1 MKLTNYLWRIFP
13 KVRFAFRICIL
24 IKMFEYIAIYLNI
37 LRNENVRQSVLTSCL
52 EIRLKRLSVFIHKQ
66 KTKIFI
72 QLLPA
77 SKANWFSRSKK
88 FKHSSNCKFM
98 QDTIEGLIWLLV
110 TVVNC
115 ANFYLGYRERIHSK
129 NSKWW
134 ERLNWV

>member
-1 MKLTNYLWRIFP
+1 
-13 KVRFAFRICIL
+13 
-24 IKMFEYIAIYLNI
+24 MFEYIAIYLNI

-52 EIRLKRLSVFIHKQ
+52 EIRLKGLSVFIHKQ

-88 FKHSSNCKFM
+88 FKRSSNCKFM

-129 NSKWW
+129 NSKW
-134 ERLNWV
+134 